1 MPGEKG
7 IPGTDIQD
15 RGGRRLMYL
24 EPWQIFVFGCIVGV
38 IITVII
44 LVLIIARIVTH
55 SGVAVIHEKSREESK
70 SNGKE
75 ED

>member
-1 MPGEKG
+1 
-7 IPGTDIQD
+7 
-15 RGGRRLMYL
+15 MYL